1 MKNIGIICE
10 YNPFHNGH
18 ARQIRAAGAQGQLI
32 CLMSGAYVQ
41 RGEPAVIS
49 KLDRAEAAVRCGA
62 SLVLELPI
70 TYALR
75 SAEGFAD
82 GGVEIFSRIGGVD
95 CLSFGSERGETEE
108 LMELAAC
115 LLREDFSDALKI
127 ELSKGL
133 SFPAAREKAVRALGA
148 QGEILKNPN
157 DILGVEYCKA
167 LIKRNSTISPLVIER
182 NGSYHEGTDPE
193 APSASYLRSLEIWE
207 GYMPAE
213 ALEIQSKAR
222 RHSLLAGQRAML
234 ARLRSMSDEAFS
246 SLPFGGEGLWRKL
259 MQGCRQEN
267 TLEDI
272 IVFTKSKRY
281 TRSRLM
287 RMLLCAFLGI
297 TEELMMQQAPYVR
310 VLAMSEEG
318 GKILRE
324 VRSRGGLT
332 ILNPGQ
338 KPPACAYADLE
349 QRAEALYGLFSLGET
364 EAPANPQVLRHC
376 ALTRE

>member
-18 ARQIRAAGAQGQLI
+18 ARQIQAVKEQGSVI

-49 KLDRAEAAVRCGA
+49 KPDRAEAAVRCGA

-75 SAEGFAD
+75 SAEGFAE
-82 GGVEIFSRIGGVD
+82 GGVEIFSRMGGVD
-95 CLSFGSERGETEE
+95 CLSFGSELGQAEK
-108 LMELAAC
+108 LLELAGC
-115 LLREDFSDALKI
+115 LLRADFPEALKI

-133 SFPAAREKAVRALGA
+133 SFPAAREKAVKALGA
-148 QGEILKNPN
+148 EGEILKNPN

-167 LIKRNSTISPLVIER
+167 LLKRQSPIKPLVIER

-193 APSASYLRSLEIWE
+193 APSASYLRSLEDWT
-207 GYMPAE
+207 GFMPPE
-213 ALEIQSKAR
+213 VLEIQSKAR
-222 RHSLLAGQRAML
+222 RHSLPAGERAML
-234 ARLRSMSDEAFS
+234 ARLRSMTEEEFS
-246 SLPFGGEGLWRKL
+246 ALPFGAEGLWRKL
-259 MQGCRQEN
+259 MQACRQEN

-272 IVFTKSKRY
+272 IVSAKSKRY

-287 RMLLCAFLGI
+287 RMLLCAFLGL
-297 TEELMMQQAPYVR
+297 TEELMMQEAPYVR
-310 VLAMSEEG
+310 VLAMNASG

-324 VRSRGGLT
+324 ARKRGELML
-332 ILNPGQ
+332 LNPGQ
-338 KPPACAYADLE
+338 MPPGAYAQLE
-349 QRAEALYGLFSLGET
+349 RRAEALYGLFARGTT
-364 EAPANPQVLRHC
+364 EGPANPQVLRHS
-376 ALTRE
+376 ALTK